1 MGPSVPEHRPTILQ
15 IIPRLDT
22 GGAERTTIEM
32 TQAIVAAGGR
42 AIVATE
48 GGRMLPQVADAGGEA
63 TLLNAGTKNPVSMLA
78 NARRLK
84 ALIAREQV
92 DLLHARSRAPA
103 WSALLAA
110 RLARRPLVTT
120 YHGAYAEHG
129 ALKRTYN
136 SVMARGDVVIANSH
150 YTSRLIQARYGT
162 PEDRICVI
170 HRGIDEEGFDPD
182 RVSPDRITGL
192 RARWGVEPEQRVIL
206 NAARLTGWKGQ
217 KVVIAAAARLREQS
231 EVRDDWVVIL
241 AGDAQGRSDY
251 VKALEQQIADLG
263 LGDRVRL
270 AGHVDDMPA
279 AYLAAHV
286 AVVASTEPEA
296 FGRAAAEAE
305 AMGCPVIATDIGAAP
320 ETVRAAP
327 VVGSEDI
334 TGWLVKPG
342 DPDALAKQLRAALAL
357 SHAERTA
364 IGTRARRHVC
374 RSFSLGAMQVAT
386 LQVYDRL
393 LGTRLA
399 GSWAESSSSPA
410 RITDA

>member
-1 MGPSVPEHRPTILQ
+1 MPEHRPTILQ

-42 AIVATE
+42 ALVVTE
-48 GGRMLPQVADAGGEA
+48 GGRMLPQVTDAGGEA
-63 TLLNAGTKNPVSMLA
+63 ILLNAGTKNPLSMLA

-129 ALKRTYN
+129 ALKRAYN

-162 PEDRICVI
+162 HEDRIRVI
-170 HRGIDEEGFDPD
+170 HRGIDEESFDPD
-182 RVSPDRITGL
+182 RVSPDRVDQL
-192 RARWGVEPEQRVIL
+192 RARWGVEPGQRVIL
-206 NAARLTGWKGQ
+206 KAARLTGWKGQ
-217 KVVIAAAARLREQS
+217 KVVISAAARLHEQS
-231 EVRDDWVVIL
+231 DVRGDWVVIL
-241 AGDAQGRSDY
+241 AGDSQGRSDY
-251 VKALEQQIADLG
+251 VKALEQQIAGSG
-263 LGDRVRL
+263 LGGRVRF

-305 AMGCPVIATDIGAAP
+305 AMRCPVIATDIGAAP
-320 ETVRAAP
+320 ETVRAEPRVAS
-327 VVGSEDI
+327 GDI
-334 TGWLVKPG
+334 TGWLVPPG
-342 DPDALAKQLRAALAL
+342 DPEALAQQLRASLGL
-357 SHAERTA
+357 SDAERTA
-364 IGTRARRHVC
+364 VGTRARRHVC
-374 RSFSLGAMQVAT
+374 GSFSLRAMQSAT
-386 LQVYDRL
+386 LRVYDHL
-393 LGTRLA
+393 LGTSLA
-399 GSWAESSSSPA
+399 ASWTEAGPSTSPVTGA
-410 RITDA
+410 